1 MDYKQGSGLS
11 SGLLSEGN
19 YVRAGMDDCSLH
31 SVVSLSLPRVW
42 QYGGCASSVSK
53 ENNKKKCHVKVLRR
67 FNRTA
72 RKDIIAGSLIDVFW
86 SKSSYVVLKALWK

>member
-1 MDYKQGSGLS
+1 M
-11 SGLLSEGN
+11 
-19 YVRAGMDDCSLH
+19 RAGLDDCFLH

-53 ENNKKKCHVKVLRR
+53 ENNKKKKKCHVKVLRR

-72 RKDIIAGSLIDVFW
+72 RKHIIAGSLIDVFW
-86 SKSSYVVLKALWK
+86 SESSYVVLKALWK